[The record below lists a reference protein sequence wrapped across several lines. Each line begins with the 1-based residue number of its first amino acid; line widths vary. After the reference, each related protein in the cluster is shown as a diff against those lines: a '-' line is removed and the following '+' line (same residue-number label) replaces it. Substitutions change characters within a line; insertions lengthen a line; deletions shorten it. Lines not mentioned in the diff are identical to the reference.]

1 MKLPDAK
8 NAKNPRK
15 QSNIDRGIWGDVVE
29 RYEQEDRRRPPP
41 LHPFLFTGSSIIRY
55 WRTLEKDF
63 APLPVLNRGIA
74 GSQIHQ
80 ITYYLPRLVLPY
92 HPRAVILYAGE
103 NDLVGALFSRVRTPV
118 EVFDDFQLFCTE
130 LHAADPG
137 LPIYFLSLK
146 CSPGRRNFWP
156 EIRLANQ
163 LIQEYCASYP
173 SLQYVDVVQA
183 MFAEDGKPRKGIYM
197 GDGIHLNKKG
207 YSIFTEIL
215 KPILELAFQGP
226 ADG

>member
-1 MKLPDAK
+1 MTEPDSRHA
-8 NAKNPRK
+8 
-15 QSNIDRGIWGDVVE
+15 IDAIKPPSAEPTIWDEAVHKF
-29 RYEQEDRRRPPP
+29 EQEDRRHPPL

-80 ITYYLPRLVLPY
+80 VTYYLPRLVLPY

-103 NDLVGALFSRVRTPV
+103 NDLVGALYSRIRTPA
-118 EVFDDFQLFCTE
+118 EVLDDFQLFCAE

-137 LPIYFLSLK
+137 QPIYFLSLK
-146 CSPGRRNFWP
+146 CSPARRKFWP

-163 LIQEYCASYP
+163 LIQEFCASNP
-173 SLQYVDVVQA
+173 LLQYVDIIHA
-183 MFAEDGKPRKGIYM
+183 MFSEDGKPRKGIHV

-207 YSIFTEIL
+207 YAILTEIL
-215 KPILELAFQGP
+215 KPILEAAFQESM
-226 ADG
+226 DG